1 MSKGKGSTAR
11 RVRVERNIYK
21 RPTGVF
27 EVGFKDATGRQ
38 RWRTVDGGVQAARA
52 MRDELLTQRRKGGRP
67 ANPRLRFGDSADS
80 YLESVQHLRDTTR
93 AAYTSAVRNHLEPR
107 FKNRRLDSLS
117 AEDFAALVLELRKEG
132 LTEPSI
138 SSVLGV
144 ASRVFRYS
152 SRRLGYAGPNPVLEL
167 EAGER
172 PKSTSGKRRHFTEAE
187 ALATVRAANEPFR
200 LLFVLLGATGARL
213 SEALG
218 LRWQDVHLE
227 KLQQAELRFE
237 YQLARNRD
245 KDGQPVLLPLKT
257 DGSARTVAI
266 PRGVAEALAEHK
278 LAAADT
284 SPEAFVFVSPRTGTV
299 LWQRNVNRALREAQE
314 RAVDE
319 HGRQAFPELHKVDE
333 RGRKVKPERGE
344 VPSPHS
350 FRHSLASMLLNEGES
365 ADEIAFM
372 LGHANANVTRA
383 VYLHEV
389 ADARR
394 KAMRRELLAAA
405 SGSLVEAY
413 EAASHLQAPEAE
425 ASNVRELRRPA

>member
-1 MSKGKGSTAR
+1 MASSSTAR

-21 RPTGVF
+21 RPSGVF

-38 RWRTVDGGVQAARA
+38 RWRTVEGGVQAARA

-67 ANPRLRFGDSADS
+67 SNPRLRFGDSAEA
-80 YLESVQHLRDTTR
+80 YLASVENLRESTR
-93 AAYTSAVRNHLEPR
+93 AAYTSAVRHHLEPR
-107 FKNRRLDSLS
+107 FKLRRLDSLS
-117 AEDFAALVLELRKEG
+117 PEDFVSLVSELRREG
-132 LTEPSI
+132 LSESSI

-144 ASRVFRYS
+144 AARIFRYS

-167 EAGER
+167 EPGER
-172 PKSTSGKRRHFTEAE
+172 PKSTSGKRRSFTEAE
-187 ALATVRAANEPFR
+187 ALATLQAATEPFG
-200 LLFVLLGATGARL
+200 LLFLFLAATGARI

-218 LRWQDVHLE
+218 LRWQDVHLD
-227 KLQQAELRFE
+227 KLDEAELRFE
-237 YQLARNRD
+237 YQLARKRD
-245 KDGQPVLLPLKT
+245 EEGRPVLTPLKT

-266 PRGVAEALAEHK
+266 PRGLAEALAEHK
-278 LAAADT
+278 LAAADS
-284 SPEAFVFVSPRTGTV
+284 SPEAFVFVSARTGTV
-299 LWQRNVNRALREAQE
+299 LWQRNVNRALREAQT

-319 HGRQAFPELHKVDE
+319 HDRLMFPELHEVDE
-333 RGRKVKPERGE
+333 HGREVKPERGTI
-344 VPSPHS
+344 PSPHS
-350 FRHSLASMLLNEGES
+350 FRHSLASMLLNKGES

-405 SGSLVEAY
+405 SGSLMEAY
-413 EAASHLQAPEAE
+413 EASSRLQPQEAE
-425 ASNVRELRRPA
+425 AGKVLELRRSA